1 MGNSFDNRAATWD
14 ENPGRIELVENV
26 SKLIN
31 SKINLQKTDEILDYG
46 CGTGLL
52 GYSLIDNVG
61 SVTFCDSSTGM
72 LEQVEKKRNY
82 YGYQNV
88 KILNTDFSQPEKIE
102 QSYNFIFSML
112 VMHHVADLKLLLSK
126 FSEAL
131 KDGGSFCWIDLDK
144 EDGSFH
150 NDDSIPHLGFEKE
163 ATIKLLKESGF
174 ETTFYTNE
182 LVVKKEINAE
192 MRSFPLFVLIA
203 RKC

>member
-14 ENPGRIELVENV
+14 ENPRRIKLVENV
-26 SKLIN
+26 SNVIL
-31 SKINLQKTDEILDYG
+31 SKIDFQKTDEILDYG

-52 GYSLIDNVG
+52 GYSLIDKVG
-61 SVTFCDSSTGM
+61 NVTFCDTSEGM

-82 YGYQNV
+82 YDYKNV
-88 KILNTDFSQPEKIE
+88 KLLNADFSQLEKIE
-102 QSYNFIFSML
+102 QGYNFIFSML

-126 FSEAL
+126 FNEAL
-131 KDGGSFCWIDLDK
+131 KDDGSFCWIDLDK

-150 NDDSIPHLGFEKE
+150 NDDTIPHLGFEKE
-163 ATIKLLKESGF
+163 ETIKLLKEAGF

-182 LVVKKEINAE
+182 LAIKKEINE
-192 MRSFPLFVLIA
+192 ELRSFPMFVLIA

>member
-14 ENPGRIELVENV
+14 ENPRRIKLVENV
-26 SKLIN
+26 SNIIL
-31 SKINLQKTDEILDYG
+31 SKIDFQKTDEILDYG

-52 GYSLIDNVG
+52 GYSLIDKVG
-61 SVTFCDSSTGM
+61 SVIFCDSSTGM

-82 YGYQNV
+82 YDYKNV
-88 KILNTDFSQPEKIE
+88 KLLNADFSQLEKIE
-102 QSYNFIFSML
+102 QGYNFIFSML

-126 FSEAL
+126 FNEAL
-131 KDGGSFCWIDLDK
+131 KDDGSFCWIDLDK

-150 NDDSIPHLGFEKE
+150 NDDTIPHLGFEKE
-163 ATIKLLKESGF
+163 ATIKLLKEAGF

-182 LVVKKEINAE
+182 LAIKKEINE
-192 MRSFPLFVLIA
+192 ELRSFPLFVLIA

>member
-14 ENPGRIELVENV
+14 ENPRRIKLVENV
-26 SKLIN
+26 SNVIL
-31 SKINLQKTDEILDYG
+31 SKIDFQETDEILDYG

-52 GYSLIDNVG
+52 GYSLIDKVG

-82 YGYQNV
+82 YDYKNV
-88 KILNTDFSQPEKIE
+88 KLLNADFSQLEKIE
-102 QSYNFIFSML
+102 QGYNFIFSML

-126 FSEAL
+126 FNEAL

-150 NDDSIPHLGFEKE
+150 NDDTIPHLGFEKE
-163 ATIKLLKESGF
+163 ATIKLLKEAGF

-182 LVVKKEINAE
+182 LAIKKEINE
-192 MRSFPLFVLIA
+192 ELRSFPMFVLIA

>member
-14 ENPGRIELVENV
+14 ENPRRIKLVENV
-26 SKLIN
+26 SNVIL
-31 SKINLQKTDEILDYG
+31 SKIDFQKTDEILDYG

-52 GYSLIDNVG
+52 GYSLIDKVG

-82 YGYQNV
+82 YDYKNV
-88 KILNTDFSQPEKIE
+88 KLLNADFSQLEKIE

-126 FSEAL
+126 FNEAL

-150 NDDSIPHLGFEKE
+150 NDDTIPHLGFEKE
-163 ATIKLLKESGF
+163 ATIKLLKEAGL

-182 LVVKKEINAE
+182 LAIKKEINE
-192 MRSFPLFVLIA
+192 ELRSFPMFVLIA

>member
-14 ENPGRIELVENV
+14 ENPRRIKLVENV
-26 SKLIN
+26 SSIIL
-31 SKINLQKTDEILDYG
+31 SKIDFQKTDEILDYG

-52 GYSLIDNVG
+52 GYSLIDKVG

-82 YGYQNV
+82 YDYKNV
-88 KILNTDFSQPEKIE
+88 KLLNADFSQLEKIE

-126 FSEAL
+126 FNEAL

-150 NDDSIPHLGFEKE
+150 NDDTIPHLGFEKE
-163 ATIKLLKESGF
+163 ATIKLLKEAGF
-174 ETTFYTNE
+174 ETTFHTNE
-182 LVVKKEINAE
+182 LAIKKEIKE
-192 MRSFPLFVLIA
+192 ELRSFPLFVLIA

>member
-14 ENPGRIELVENV
+14 ENPRRIKLVENV
-26 SKLIN
+26 SSIIL
-31 SKINLQKTDEILDYG
+31 SKIDFQKTDEILDYG

-52 GYSLIDNVG
+52 GYSLIDKVG

-82 YGYQNV
+82 YDYKNV
-88 KILNTDFSQPEKIE
+88 KLLNADFSQLEKIE
-102 QSYNFIFSML
+102 QGYNFIFSML

-126 FSEAL
+126 FNEAL
-131 KDGGSFCWIDLDK
+131 KDGGSFYWIDLDK

-150 NDDSIPHLGFEKE
+150 NDDTIPHLGFEKE
-163 ATIKLLKESGF
+163 ATIKLLKEAGF

-182 LVVKKEINAE
+182 LAIKKEINE
-192 MRSFPLFVLIA
+192 ELRSFPMFVLIA
-203 RKC
+203 RK